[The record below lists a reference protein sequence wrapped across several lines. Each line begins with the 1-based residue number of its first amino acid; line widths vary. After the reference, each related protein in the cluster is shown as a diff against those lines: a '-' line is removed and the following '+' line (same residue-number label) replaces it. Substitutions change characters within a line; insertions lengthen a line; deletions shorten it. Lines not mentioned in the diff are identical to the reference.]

1 MNKKFSFVLMT
12 VLLLST
18 KILGQTIPLGVQ
30 GQLLDRMNNTNQS
43 NSLNRNQPQNQINV
57 GRRTITSTPKQKQN
71 YDSLI
76 DLRKKGLGDI
86 AEVDTAI
93 LNLRKRIFGYTIFNN
108 KTGTFEPNL
117 KIATPKSY
125 VLGPDDEL
133 IVDINGYSE
142 DHYNLTVSPDGY
154 VKINRVGNVYVA
166 GLTIEE
172 ARARIISRLSQIFVG
187 LKKEGSGPSST
198 NLYASISL
206 GNIRTVNV
214 TVQGEVIFPG
224 TYSVPSLARVMN
236 VLYLAGGPNEN
247 GTFREIQLI
256 RNKKVIA
263 TIDLYDFLTA
273 GIQKNDVNIHDQ
285 DIIKV
290 GVYKNRIEVKGKV
303 KRPALFEVLGHEN
316 LTKVIHDFAG
326 GFTEDAFKELVKITR
341 YTNRERKLIDLNTAL
356 FDSFT
361 PQMGDVIQVESVNQE
376 RFENKISIL
385 GEVFRPG
392 QFALESSPTLLKLI
406 DRAGG
411 LKENAFLDRV
421 LIQRINPDLSQTN
434 LSVNLKDIL
443 NHKSADISLR
453 REDAVN
459 IFSILDLREG
469 YTVTIH
475 GEINLKKDSKKDKDL
490 EAGVGSTTG
499 KLEVGSSRL
508 NNAQDLNTLNASNNL
523 GNNNN
528 PNNLGNSNN
537 ILNNQEEDNIQIE
550 SEISEDLKSNE
561 TSNQLINR
569 QLKLTLPFVEKM
581 TVEDLILQ
589 AGGLRESAAT
599 GVVEIVRRK
608 KNLADNT
615 QINSQIAEIIRF
627 SISKKLQL
635 DETAS
640 TFELEPY
647 DEVFIRSSPNYE
659 LQQFITIKGQVI
671 YPGVYGLEKKDER
684 LSEVIHRAGG
694 LNKQA
699 YPRGARLIRK
709 IQLTEFEKNRKIE
722 QLNEIQDNFN
732 GISSQRDQTIVTK
745 TKETIGID
753 LVKALNNPGGED
765 DLYVLE
771 GDIIDIPKEPQTV
784 KVSGEVLYPNSVKYI
799 DGKSFYDFI
808 SEAGGFTSSS
818 ARKRAYV
825 LYSNGSVKRTKS
837 FLFMRFHPK
846 IEQGAEII
854 VPKKSKVATG
864 QQIVSIVSIFT
875 GTLTSLIGIITLI
888 KATSN

>member
-1 MNKKFSFVLMT
+1 MNKKFSFVLMAI
-12 VLLLST
+12 LLLST
-18 KILGQTIPLGVQ
+18 KMMSQTIPFGVQ
-30 GQLLDRMNNTNQS
+30 GQLLDRMNNNPS
-43 NSLNRNQPQNQINV
+43 NSQIRTQPQNQANV
-57 GRRTITSTPKQKQN
+57 GRRTITTTPKQKQN
-71 YDSLI
+71 YDSLMAE
-76 DLRKKGLGDI
+76 RKRNAGEI
-86 AEVDTAI
+86 ANEDTAVY
-93 LNLRKRIFGYTIFNN
+93 NLRKRIFGYSIFNN

-133 IVDINGYSE
+133 IIDINGYSE

-154 VKINRVGNVYVA
+154 VKINRIGNVYVA

-172 ARARIISRLSQIFVG
+172 AKSRIISKLSQIFVG
-187 LKKEGSGPSST
+187 LRKEGSGPSST

-206 GNIRTVNV
+206 GSIRTVNV
-214 TVQGEVIFPG
+214 TVQGEVLFPG

-236 VLYLAGGPNEN
+236 VLYLAGGPNQN
-247 GTFREIQLI
+247 GTYREIQLI

-303 KRPALFEVLGHEN
+303 KRPALFEIKSQES
-316 LTKVIHDFAG
+316 LTKVIQEFAG

-341 YTNRERKLIDLNTAL
+341 YTNRERKLIDLNAAL
-356 FDSFT
+356 MDSFS
-361 PQMGDVIQVESVNQE
+361 PQTGDIIQVESVNQD
-376 RFENKISIL
+376 RFENKLTIV

-392 QFALESSPTLLKLI
+392 QFALEGSPSLLKLI

-421 LIQRINPDLSQTN
+421 LIQRINPDLSKTN

-443 NHKSADISLR
+443 NNKSKDIPLR
-453 REDAVN
+453 REDNVS
-459 IFSILDLREG
+459 IFSILDLKEG

-475 GEINLKKDSKKDKDL
+475 GEINLKRNDIILDNKLD
-490 EAGVGSTTG
+490 GSN
-499 KLEVGSSRL
+499 KLESNGGKVSSSQENAIKSNTDKINSE
-508 NNAQDLNTLNASNNL
+508 NNAV
-523 GNNNN
+523 
-528 PNNLGNSNN
+528 
-537 ILNNQEEDNIQIE
+537 QIE
-550 SEISEDLKSNE
+550 SEISEELKSNE
-561 TSNQLINR
+561 AANQLINR

-615 QINSQIAEIIRF
+615 PINSQIAEIIRF

-640 TFELEPY
+640 TFELQPY

-659 LQQFITIKGQVI
+659 LQQFITIQGQVV

-684 LSEVIHRAGG
+684 LSEIITRAGG
-694 LNKQA
+694 LNRQA
-699 YPRGARLIRK
+699 YPKGAKLIRK
-709 IQLTEFEKNRKIE
+709 IQLTEFEKNRRTE
-722 QLNEIQDNFN
+722 QLNEIQDNFT
-732 GISSQRDQTIVTK
+732 GITAPREQAIANK

-753 LVKALNNPGGED
+753 LVKALKNPGGED

-784 KVSGEVLYPNSVKYI
+784 KVSGEVLYPNSVKYL

-837 FLFMRFHPK
+837 FLFFRFHPK

-864 QQIVSIVSIFT
+864 QQIVSVVSIFT

>member
-1 MNKKFSFVLMT
+1 MNKNFSFVLMAF
-12 VLLLST
+12 LLLST
-18 KILGQTIPLGVQ
+18 KMMSQTIPFGVQ
-30 GQLLDRMNNTNQS
+30 GQLLDRMNNNPS
-43 NSLNRNQPQNQINV
+43 NSQIRNQPQNQANI
-57 GRRTITSTPKQKQN
+57 GRRTITTTPKQKQN
-71 YDSLI
+71 YDSLMTV
-76 DLRKKGLGDI
+76 RKRNAGEI
-86 AEVDTAI
+86 ADEDSAVF
-93 LNLRKRIFGYTIFNN
+93 NLRKRIFGYSIFNN

-154 VKINRVGNVYVA
+154 VKINRIGNVYVA

-172 ARARIISRLSQIFVG
+172 AKSRIISKLSQIFVG
-187 LKKEGSGPSST
+187 LRKEGSGPSST

-206 GNIRTVNV
+206 GSIRTVNV
-214 TVQGEVIFPG
+214 TVQGEVLFPG

-236 VLYLAGGPNEN
+236 VLYLAGGPNQN
-247 GTFREIQLI
+247 GTYREIQLI

-263 TIDLYDFLTA
+263 NIDLYDFLTA

-290 GVYKNRIEVKGKV
+290 GVYKNRIEVRGKV
-303 KRPALFEVLGHEN
+303 KRPALFEIMPNEN
-316 LTKVIHDFAG
+316 LTKVIQDFAG
-326 GFTEDAFKELVKITR
+326 GFTEDAFKDLVKITR

-356 FDSFT
+356 MDSFN
-361 PQMGDVIQVESVNQE
+361 PQTGDIIQVESVNQD
-376 RFENKISIL
+376 RFENKLSIV

-392 QFALESSPTLLKLI
+392 QFALEGSPSLLKLI
-406 DRAGG
+406 ERAGG

-421 LIQRINPDLSQTN
+421 LIQRINPDLSKTN

-443 NHKSADISLR
+443 NNKAKDIALR
-453 REDAVN
+453 REDN
-459 IFSILDLREG
+459 ISIFSILDLKEG

-475 GEINLKKDSKKDKDL
+475 GEINLKRNDNASENKSDRTNKS
-490 EAGVGSTTG
+490 ESNAGKVATSQ
-499 KLEVGSSRL
+499 ESSNL
-508 NNAQDLNTLNASNNL
+508 ANSDGNIDNNAV
-523 GNNNN
+523 
-528 PNNLGNSNN
+528 
-537 ILNNQEEDNIQIE
+537 QIE
-550 SEISEDLKSNE
+550 SEISEELKSNDAA
-561 TSNQLINR
+561 NQLINR
-569 QLKLTLPFVEKM
+569 QLKLTLPYVEKM

-615 QINSQIAEIIRF
+615 PINSQIAEIIRF

-640 TFELEPY
+640 TFELQPY

-659 LQQFITIKGQVI
+659 LQQFITIQGQVI

-684 LSEVIHRAGG
+684 LSEIITRAGG

-699 YPRGARLIRK
+699 YPKGAKLIRK
-709 IQLTEFEKNRKIE
+709 VQLTEFEKNRKAE
-722 QLNEIQDNFN
+722 QLNEIQDNFT
-732 GISSQRDQTIVTK
+732 GITAQRDPAATVK

-753 LVKALNNPGGED
+753 LVKALKNPGGED

-799 DGKSFYDFI
+799 DGKSFYGFI
-808 SEAGGFTSSS
+808 SEAGGFTASS

-825 LYSNGSVKRTKS
+825 IYSNGSVKRTKS
-837 FLFMRFHPK
+837 FLFFRFHPK

-864 QQIVSIVSIFT
+864 QQIVSVVSIFT

-888 KATSN
+888 KATTN

>member
-1 MNKKFSFVLMT
+1 
-12 VLLLST
+12 
-18 KILGQTIPLGVQ
+18 
-30 GQLLDRMNNTNQS
+30 MNNTNQS

>member
-1 MNKKFSFVLMT
+1 MNKKFSFVLMAF
-12 VLLLST
+12 LLLST
-18 KILGQTIPLGVQ
+18 KMMSQTIPFGVQ
-30 GQLLDRMNNTNQS
+30 GQLLDRMNNNPS
-43 NSLNRNQPQNQINV
+43 NSQNRNQPQNQANI
-57 GRRTITSTPKQKQN
+57 GRRTITTTPKQKQN
-71 YDSLI
+71 YDSLMAE
-76 DLRKKGLGDI
+76 RKRNAGEI
-86 AEVDTAI
+86 ADEDTAVF
-93 LNLRKRIFGYTIFNN
+93 NLRKRIFGYSIFNN

-133 IVDINGYSE
+133 IIDINGYSE
-142 DHYNLTVSPDGY
+142 EHFNLTVSPDGY
-154 VKINRVGNVYVA
+154 VKINRIGNVYVA

-172 ARARIISRLSQIFVG
+172 AKNRIISKLSQIFVG
-187 LKKEGSGPSST
+187 LRREGSGPSST

-206 GNIRTVNV
+206 GSIRTVNV
-214 TVQGEVIFPG
+214 TVQGEVLFPG

-236 VLYLAGGPNEN
+236 VLYLAGGPNQN
-247 GTFREIQLI
+247 GTYREIQLI

-303 KRPALFEVLGHEN
+303 KRPALFEIMPQEN
-316 LTKVIHDFAG
+316 LAKVIQDFAG
-326 GFTEDAFKELVKITR
+326 GFTEDAFKDLVKITR
-341 YTNRERKLIDLNTAL
+341 YTNRERKLIDLNADL
-356 FDSFT
+356 MNSFT
-361 PQMGDVIQVESVNQE
+361 PQTGDVIQVESVNQD
-376 RFENKISIL
+376 RFENKISII

-392 QFALESSPTLLKLI
+392 QFALEGSPSLLKLI

-421 LIQRINPDLSQTN
+421 LIQRINPDLSKTN

-443 NHKSADISLR
+443 NNKTKDVALR
-453 REDAVN
+453 REDNVS
-459 IFSILDLREG
+459 IFSILDLKEG

-475 GEINLKKDSKKDKDL
+475 GEINLKREKKN
-490 EAGVGSTTG
+490 ESTTESRTEANKSDNTAG
-499 KLEVGSSRL
+499 KITSVQENDR
-508 NNAQDLNTLNASNNL
+508 
-523 GNNNN
+523 NN
-528 PNNLGNSNN
+528 PLDKTDSD
-537 ILNNQEEDNIQIE
+537 LVQIE

-561 TSNQLINR
+561 AANQLINR

-615 QINSQIAEIIRF
+615 PVNSQIAEIIRF

-640 TFELEPY
+640 TFELQPY

-659 LQQFITIKGQVI
+659 LQQFITIQGQVV

-684 LSEVIHRAGG
+684 LSEIILRAGG

-699 YPRGARLIRK
+699 YPKGAKLIRK
-709 IQLTEFEKNRKIE
+709 IQLTEFEKNRKAE
-722 QLNEIQDNFN
+722 QLNEIQDNFT
-732 GISSQRDQTIVTK
+732 GISTQRDPAIATK

-753 LVKALNNPGGED
+753 LVKALKNPGGED

-784 KVSGEVLYPNSVKYI
+784 KVSGEVLYPNSVKYL

-837 FLFMRFHPK
+837 FLFLRFHPR

-864 QQIVSIVSIFT
+864 QQIVSVVSIFT

>member
-1 MNKKFSFVLMT
+1 MNKKFSFVLMAI
-12 VLLLST
+12 LLLST
-18 KILGQTIPLGVQ
+18 KMMSQTIPFGVQ
-30 GQLLDRMNNTNQS
+30 GQLLDRMNNNPS
-43 NSLNRNQPQNQINV
+43 NSQIRTQPQNQANV
-57 GRRTITSTPKQKQN
+57 GRRTITTTPKQKQN
-71 YDSLI
+71 YDSLMAE
-76 DLRKKGLGDI
+76 RKRNAGEI
-86 AEVDTAI
+86 ANEDTAVY
-93 LNLRKRIFGYTIFNN
+93 NLRKRIFGYSIFNN

-133 IVDINGYSE
+133 IIDINGYSE

-172 ARARIISRLSQIFVG
+172 AKSRIISKLSQIFVG
-187 LKKEGSGPSST
+187 LRKEGSGPSST

-206 GNIRTVNV
+206 GSIRTVNV
-214 TVQGEVIFPG
+214 TVQGEVLFPG

-236 VLYLAGGPNEN
+236 VLYLAGGPNQN
-247 GTFREIQLI
+247 GTYREIQLI

-303 KRPALFEVLGHEN
+303 KRPALFEIKPQES
-316 LTKVIHDFAG
+316 LTKVIQEFAG

-341 YTNRERKLIDLNTAL
+341 YTNRERKLIDLNAAL
-356 FDSFT
+356 MDSFS
-361 PQMGDVIQVESVNQE
+361 PQTGDIIQVESVNQD
-376 RFENKISIL
+376 RFENKLTIV

-392 QFALESSPTLLKLI
+392 QFALEGSPSLLKLI

-421 LIQRINPDLSQTN
+421 LIQRINPDLSKTN

-443 NHKSADISLR
+443 NNKSKDIPLR
-453 REDAVN
+453 REDNVS
-459 IFSILDLREG
+459 IFSILDLKEG

-475 GEINLKKDSKKDKDL
+475 GEINLKRNDIILDNKLD
-490 EAGVGSTTG
+490 GSN
-499 KLEVGSSRL
+499 KLESNGGKVSSSQENAIKSNTDKINSE
-508 NNAQDLNTLNASNNL
+508 NNAV
-523 GNNNN
+523 
-528 PNNLGNSNN
+528 
-537 ILNNQEEDNIQIE
+537 QIE
-550 SEISEDLKSNE
+550 SEISEELKSNE
-561 TSNQLINR
+561 AANQLINR

-615 QINSQIAEIIRF
+615 PINSQIAEIIRF

-640 TFELEPY
+640 TFELQPY

-659 LQQFITIKGQVI
+659 LQQFITIQGQVV

-684 LSEVIHRAGG
+684 LSEIITRAGG
-694 LNKQA
+694 LNRQA
-699 YPRGARLIRK
+699 YPKGAKLIRK
-709 IQLTEFEKNRKIE
+709 IQLTEFEKNRRTE
-722 QLNEIQDNFN
+722 QLNEIQDNFT
-732 GISSQRDQTIVTK
+732 GITAPREQTIVNK

-753 LVKALNNPGGED
+753 LVKALKNPGGED

-784 KVSGEVLYPNSVKYI
+784 KVSGEVLYPNSVKYL

-837 FLFMRFHPK
+837 FLFFRFHPK

-864 QQIVSIVSIFT
+864 QQIVSVVSIFT

>member
-30 GQLLDRMNNTNQS
+30 GQLLDRMNNINQS